1 MKRLSLYLFLI
12 FFTLPTPSQAN
23 DIRDFQ
29 IEGMSVGDS
38 LLDYYSIESQKE
50 MSQAYDK
57 KTKLTSIIISDSAF
71 RTYNQIQVTHTG
83 SLQKIL
89 AIEGL
94 MHMPDNYEAC
104 LFRKR
109 SVIVEVERMFYNKD
123 QIEMYAQDEKKHLI
137 DKSGKSKFQST
148 HLNFKTGG
156 SFRFTCYDWSKELTD
171 KKGWIDSLSVSI
183 NSEKTTLKKLVKKN
197 SEPIPLLEDNKLK
210 FQDEK
215 YYALLIGNNDY
226 KYWSKLDSPV
236 NDVVEIGKILKNKY
250 GYKVDV
256 VKNANSNLLKNK
268 LIELSK
274 KVTKDDNLLIYYSG
288 HGDRNLLM
296 SPIRAYWIP
305 TDAAQKFD
313 ANWINTQ
320 DVSAMI
326 SQISAK
332 HILIMVDSCYAGFS
346 IKGTPSFTG
355 KWDKNKKNYD
365 DFVMK
370 KLLNRPTRLAITS
383 GSLEPVA
390 DTYIKNHSVF
400 AYKFI
405 NILKQ
410 NENYISSMDL
420 YSELNNFIISAS
432 SQRPTF
438 NALYDMGHLD
448 GQFFFIVKN

>member
-1 MKRLSLYLFLI
+1 
-12 FFTLPTPSQAN
+12 
-23 DIRDFQ
+23 
-29 IEGMSVGDS
+29 
-38 LLDYYSIESQKE
+38 
-50 MSQAYDK
+50 
-57 KTKLTSIIISDSAF
+57 
-71 RTYNQIQVTHTG
+71 
-83 SLQKIL
+83 
-89 AIEGL
+89 
-94 MHMPDNYEAC
+94 MPDNYEAC

-256 VKNANSNLLKNK
+256 VKNANENVIRTK

-274 KVTKDDNLLIYYSG
+274 KVTSEDNLLIYYSG
-288 HGDRNLLM
+288 HGDRNVDM

-305 TDAAQKFD
+305 TDAAQTFD
-313 ANWINTQ
+313 AKWINTE

-332 HILIMVDSCYAGFS
+332 HILIMVDSCYAGSS
-346 IKGTPSFTG
+346 IRGASSNSLEEDRAFQKKLYEEEESWG
-355 KWDKNKKNYD
+355 KSTKNYTKNYI
-365 DFVMK
+365 K
-370 KLLNRPTRLAITS
+370 KMLNRRTRIAITS
-383 GSLEPVA
+383 GNIEPVV
-390 DTYIKNHSVF
+390 DSYIQKHSLF
-400 AYKFI
+400 AYKFL

-410 NENYISSMDL
+410 NENYISSLDL
-420 YSELNNFIISAS
+420 YGELRRYIVSAS
-432 SQRPTF
+432 SQSPQF
-438 NALYDMGHLD
+438 YALNNMGHND

>member
-1 MKRLSLYLFLI
+1 MSLFLI
-12 FFTLPTPSQAN
+12 TPSQAAG
-23 DIRDFQ
+23 IRDFQ
-29 IEGMSVGDS
+29 IEGISIGDS

-57 KTKLTSIIISDSAF
+57 KTKFTSIIISDPAF
-71 RTYNQIQVTHTG
+71 QTYDQIQVTHTG
-83 SLQKIL
+83 TKQKIL

-94 MHMPDNYEAC
+94 VHMANNYKTC
-104 LFRKR
+104 LHRKR
-109 SVIVEVERMFYNKD
+109 SVIVEVENMIYNKD
-123 QIEMYAQDEKKHLI
+123 QIEMYVQDEKKHPI
-137 DKSGKSKFQST
+137 DKSGKSKFQAS
-148 HLNFKTGG
+148 HLNFKNGG

-171 KKGWIDSLSVSI
+171 KKGWNDSLSVSI
-183 NSEKTTLKKLVKKN
+183 NSEKTTLKKLVKTN
-197 SEPIPLLEDNKLK
+197 NEPIPLLEDDKLK

-226 KYWSKLDSPV
+226 KYWEKLDSPV
-236 NDVVEIGKILKNKY
+236 NDVVEIGKILENKY

-256 VKNANSNLLKNK
+256 VKNANANLLRNK

-274 KVTKDDNLLIYYSG
+274 KVTSEDNLLIYYSG

-296 SPIRAYWIP
+296 SPIRAFWIP

-313 ANWINTQ
+313 ANWINTE

-332 HILIMVDSCYAGFS
+332 HILIMVDSCYAGYS
-346 IKGTPSFTG
+346 IKGGTSSIEG
-355 KWDKNKKNYD
+355 NWEKKKKNYNEKYITK
-365 DFVMK
+365 M
-370 KLLNRPTRLAITS
+370 LNRRTRLAITS

-390 DTYIKNHSVF
+390 DTYIQNHSLF

-420 YSELNNFIISAS
+420 YAELNNFIISAS
-432 SQRPTF
+432 SQSPTF
-438 NALYDMGHLD
+438 IALNDMGHNE